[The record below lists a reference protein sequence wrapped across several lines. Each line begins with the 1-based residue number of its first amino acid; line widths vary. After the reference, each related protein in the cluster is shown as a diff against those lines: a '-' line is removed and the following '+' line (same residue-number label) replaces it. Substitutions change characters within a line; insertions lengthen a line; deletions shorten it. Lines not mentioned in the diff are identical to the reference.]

1 MVSPP
6 SSPLVWACRGAPFLE
21 SRFRLKKRVG
31 AVRIPR
37 RGFVAQ
43 MLVIFLVTE
52 QSVTVWRSGP
62 LSCPARYQQSR
73 RTGSSRTARSVRSL
87 STLDGERLSW
97 TNDSA
102 DHSGVPQ
109 LKSHNLPHLW
119 FRAIRVIMEQS
130 EIDTSA
136 KLQLLKQIPYF
147 ASLPDSRVRELAAG
161 LREHRY
167 RAGEVIFL
175 KGDQC
180 Q

>member
-1 MVSPP
+1 VP
-6 SSPLVWACRGAPFLE
+6 
-21 SRFRLKKRVG
+21 
-31 AVRIPR
+31 
-37 RGFVAQ
+37 
-43 MLVIFLVTE
+43 
-52 QSVTVWRSGP
+52 VWRSGP
-62 LSCPARYQQSR
+62 LSCHARYQQSR
-73 RTGSSRTARSVRSL
+73 RTGSSRTARSVRLL

-130 EIDTSA
+130 EMDTSA

-175 KGDQC
+175 KGDPC
-180 Q
+180 QGLCIVMSGRGF